1 MSIPVRAIESSV
13 SFCKKVSN
21 ICLNFS
27 SSLSFIDLWGTL
39 RNTETKFALI
49 GIIGDA
55 VGSGSVGEY
64 VGDIDEVGSADGLR
78 VGDCGGIVIPGT
90 GAAVMGAGVVGEKVG
105 SSVTGDLVGIGRV
118 GL

>member
-1 MSIPVRAIESSV
+1 M
-13 SFCKKVSN
+13 
-21 ICLNFS
+21 
-27 SSLSFIDLWGTL
+27 

-78 VGDCGGIVIPGT
+78 VGGCGGIVIPGT
-90 GAAVMGAGVVGEKVG
+90 GAGMGAGVVGEMVG
-105 SSVTGDLVGIGRV
+105 SSVTGDLVGMGRV

>member
-1 MSIPVRAIESSV
+1 M
-13 SFCKKVSN
+13 
-21 ICLNFS
+21 
-27 SSLSFIDLWGTL
+27 

-78 VGDCGGIVIPGT
+78 VGGCGRIVIPGT
-90 GAAVMGAGVVGEKVG
+90 GAAVMGAGVVGEMVG
-105 SSVTGDLVGIGRV
+105 SSVTGDLVGMGRV